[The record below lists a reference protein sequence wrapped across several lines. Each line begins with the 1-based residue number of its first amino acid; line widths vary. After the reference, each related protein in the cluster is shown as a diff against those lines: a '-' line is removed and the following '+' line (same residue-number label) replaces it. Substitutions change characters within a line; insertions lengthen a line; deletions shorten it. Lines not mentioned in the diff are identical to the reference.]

1 MGAAWEGWFTVVIV
15 VGAFACLLWDVV
27 QPDHVMIGALTILMA
42 AGVVSVEE
50 GLAGFSNE
58 GLLTVA
64 TLFVVAAG
72 ISATGGLDW
81 YMSKLLGKPR
91 TIAGAQVRLM
101 VPIALV
107 SGFLNNTPVVAVMI
121 PIVQRWAE
129 NIHIPKEQVMIPL
142 SFASILGGTCTL
154 IGTSTN
160 LVVLGMLQQWRGA
173 DGTATETHKMG
184 LFDLGLYGIPCALT
198 GMTYMLLASR
208 ALLPKGRVASDN
220 ARRRAAGGGA
230 GSGSAGA
237 ATEDLIVGARLQPWS
252 AAVGKTVAG
261 SGLRGL
267 PGLYLVSV
275 RRDET
280 LMRAVGPDFVL
291 AQGDVLYFTGMVEN
305 LGTVCAEHGLEAMT
319 AEHDESSD
327 DESVDDDTSDE
338 TSDQEKAS
346 TGRPPSTSSHDV
358 SLDAAERGGAGS
370 DVPSSTQARKPK
382 LKPSSSV
389 GELDVPAAVPEM
401 SELMEIQMMA
411 RSQAIGGTK
420 GAWSE
425 TKNGARDESGKTRR
439 SRARSGGES
448 SDRNTSGGETSA
460 TSGGESEG
468 FDATPRG
475 AWSDGESGATVFS
488 SDEPPPTRRRSRD
501 VRRTASDA
509 ATGGD
514 APPGAVRRRR
524 HRRPSDAAAEFAS
537 AVAVDPGERRALKLY
552 DRRRRDSG
560 SRRRTDLSARERRDQ
575 EVARDAAAKAL
586 GPPRVTVEPDPD
598 VRDEPDGVNDGVGK
612 RLRTVLGVSATDRPG
627 LLHDISQGL
636 NRLRVQLLHCEA
648 SVVANRSVS
657 IWRLQSMD
665 QSTTSEE
672 IRTVIEALLSPT
684 SGSQAS
690 KEKGQ
695 SVLRV
700 RVRSGGALVGR
711 ASADVNFRATYGAAI
726 VAMQRGGRAPDG
738 KLGQVK
744 LREGDVLVLQC
755 NEDSPLLK
763 DAPADFFEENR
774 LDAGGVENR
783 DESFV
788 SVRDGLKT
796 PNGGSTPANMPSTPH
811 GSRSSLMSMVGMKDL
826 GMKDLRGYSLR
837 SRGAQQTKTEL
848 EKNDATVSVGAEVS
862 VTVEKEPPS
871 TASSGGSSGSGS
883 NDVSAN
889 DVSVAIPD
897 IRGLSLRSPVATV
910 TPKPAEDDA
919 DEKAAGASRLAVRK
933 AHRDLEII
941 GAANDEA
948 GKEFL
953 IAVRVERRSQF
964 IKKTADEAGLR
975 QLPGLFLV
983 SIERHKSDAAAESG
997 SPAIPTNDAATEKE
1011 TSTNEPGSLP
1021 HQVDTS
1027 TTDATPL
1034 VKTERV
1040 SSTFSSTKKEDQKD
1054 DASSVTVV
1062 DPSDD
1067 KLREDDVLWY
1077 AGNAA
1082 SVSSLRKIPGLAPYS
1097 ADQVDKLSNVN
1108 SQERRLI
1115 QAVVAKTGP
1124 LVGKSIREIK
1134 FRTRYNAVV
1143 LAVHREGARVHA
1155 RVGDVILH
1163 PGDVLLLDAGPDF
1176 HREAGHSGSGFALVS
1191 VLEDSAPPRLRLLVP
1206 VLAIAVAMI
1215 AVYSAGV
1222 TELLVAAIFAAAIMI
1237 ACGALSEQ
1245 EARDAIKWDVIVTIA
1260 AAFGMSKALQNSG
1273 VAGIIAERL
1282 VSLAKVSGTGRVGLL
1297 TAVYFAT
1304 FLISN
1309 VVTNN
1314 AAAALM
1320 FPIAAEAAEKAG
1332 ETLQSVSF
1340 LVMLAASASFMSP
1353 FGYQTNLMVYGP
1365 GGYVFKD
1372 FLRFGVPMQVVQLV
1386 VSVAVIGIGGKFW
1399 WVSWLTTAIAFGVTC
1414 AMMMWEKSPAE
1425 YARECCRAVPAA
1437 ARGRRAA
1444 AEEDPSTGSRA
1455 RV

>member
-1 MGAAWEGWFTVVIV
+1 
-15 VGAFACLLWDVV
+15 
-27 QPDHVMIGALTILMA
+27 
-42 AGVVSVEE
+42 
-50 GLAGFSNE
+50 
-58 GLLTVA
+58 
-64 TLFVVAAG
+64 
-72 ISATGGLDW
+72 
-81 YMSKLLGKPR
+81 
-91 TIAGAQVRLM
+91 
-101 VPIALV
+101 
-107 SGFLNNTPVVAVMI
+107 
-121 PIVQRWAE
+121 
-129 NIHIPKEQVMIPL
+129 
-142 SFASILGGTCTL
+142 
-154 IGTSTN
+154 
-160 LVVLGMLQQWRGA
+160 
-173 DGTATETHKMG
+173 
-184 LFDLGLYGIPCALT
+184 
-198 GMTYMLLASR
+198 
-208 ALLPKGRVASDN
+208 
-220 ARRRAAGGGA
+220 
-230 GSGSAGA
+230 
-237 ATEDLIVGARLQPWS
+237 
-252 AAVGKTVAG
+252 
-261 SGLRGL
+261 
-267 PGLYLVSV
+267 
-275 RRDET
+275 
-280 LMRAVGPDFVL
+280 
-291 AQGDVLYFTGMVEN
+291 
-305 LGTVCAEHGLEAMT
+305 MT

-338 TSDQEKAS
+338 TSDGGLDQEKTPTS
-346 TGRPPSTSSHDV
+346 VPETSSHDV

-370 DVPSSTQARKPK
+370 DVRAPGSARKPK

-598 VRDEPDGVNDGVGK
+598 VRDEPDSVNDGVGR

-665 QSTTSEE
+665 QSTTREE

-763 DAPADFFEENR
+763 DAPADFLEENR
-774 LDAGGVENR
+774 LDAGKDESR

-788 SVRDGLKT
+788 SVPQKGT
-796 PNGGSTPANMPSTPH
+796 PGGGSTPANMPSTPH

-837 SRGAQQTKTEL
+837 SRGAQQSKTEL
-848 EKNDATVSVGAEVS
+848 DKNDANLSVGAEVS

-897 IRGLSLRSPVATV
+897 IRGLSLRSPVAQTV

-997 SPAIPTNDAATEKE
+997 SPAIPTNDAATKEE

-1021 HQVDTS
+1021 HPVDAS
-1027 TTDATPL
+1027 TMNATL
-1034 VKTERV
+1034 VKPSV
-1040 SSTFSSTKKEDQKD
+1040 SSEVFSSTKKEDQKD

-1067 KLREDDVLWY
+1067 KLLEDDVLWY

-1399 WVSWLTTAIAFGVTC
+1399 WVSWGSTAIAFGVTC

-1425 YARECCRAVPAA
+1425 YARECLRAVPAA

-1444 AEEDPSTGSRA
+1444 AEEEPSTGSRR